1 MSPYVFD
8 KIRNKKEYRKFE
20 NRVIRE
26 GLNPVNIKL
35 MDYQDF
41 LMFRLNK
48 ETIFKRVSKN
58 WIAFIEKQSED
69 VNNYFR
75 KES

>member
-8 KIRNKKEYRKFE
+8 KIRSKKEYRKFE
-20 NRVIRE
+20 KRVIRE

-41 LMFRLNK
+41 LMFRLSK
-48 ETIFKRVSKN
+48 KTMFKRVSKN

-69 VNNYFR
+69 VNNYF
-75 KES
+75 KEEG

>member
-8 KIRNKKEYRKFE
+8 KIRSKKEYRKFE
-20 NRVIRE
+20 KRVIRE

-69 VNNYFR
+69 VNNYFK
-75 KES
+75 KEG

>member
-20 NRVIRE
+20 KRVIRE

-69 VNNYFR
+69 VNNYFK
-75 KES
+75 KEG

>member
-8 KIRNKKEYRKFE
+8 KIRHRKEYRNFE
-20 NRVIRE
+20 NKVIQM
-26 GLNPVNIKL
+26 GFNPASIKL

-48 ETIFKRVSKN
+48 KTIFKRVSKN

-69 VNNYFR
+69 VNNYFK
-75 KES
+75 KEG

>member
-8 KIRNKKEYRKFE
+8 KIRSKKEYRKFE
-20 NRVIRE
+20 KRVIRE

-48 ETIFKRVSKN
+48 KTIFKRVSKN

-69 VNNYFR
+69 VNNYFK
-75 KES
+75 KEG

>member
-8 KIRNKKEYRKFE
+8 KIRSKKEYRKFE

-75 KES
+75 KEG

>member
-1 MSPYVFD
+1 
-8 KIRNKKEYRKFE
+8 
-20 NRVIRE
+20 
-26 GLNPVNIKL
+26 

-48 ETIFKRVSKN
+48 KTIFKRVSKN

-69 VNNYFR
+69 VNNYFK
-75 KES
+75 KEG